1 MVLTIHVVREGGHQY
16 YVHDLVPGR
25 AEGGRVAGEEPGA
38 WLGGGAVSLGLSGP
52 VGSSSFGEV
61 LEGRDP
67 VSARTLRASRGERSV
82 AGYDLTFSAPKSV
95 SLLHLLAPREIAEA
109 AGTGH
114 HRAVADAL
122 DYLGREGVGIRRSR
136 HGHVAYLPTTGPVA
150 GAFLHR
156 TSRALDPHL
165 HTHVVVANVA
175 EGVDGAWSSLDGRRL
190 HLHLGAAQSLYHA
203 RLRFELGDRMG
214 AAWKLRPSGLGDVA
228 GVDPGLCRLFSQ
240 RSSSMDEHR
249 HRRGLVGP
257 GADSSP
263 AVFHADRPDKDRIV
277 TVDALMAEWKQ
288 RAADFGFDLGDL
300 TRSVGVHRHDCAPV
314 VDRTD
319 LHRRILGLA
328 EGHRAVG
335 RRHLVAALAAS
346 TEGGAPARDVERA
359 ASILVEACG
368 TTSRVDGR
376 SAGVGRRAA
385 AETRWAAEPG
395 WDPLHVARVME
406 ELPPSELVT
415 GLVTERDRTRAR
427 TSTPTGTAVVSL
439 DGPAARTSK
448 LGDPSA
454 VARSLG
460 IER

>member
-1 MVLTIHVVREGGHQY
+1 VVLTIHVVREGGHQY

-38 WLGGGAVSLGLSGP
+38 WWGGGAASLGLSGP
-52 VGSSSFGEV
+52 VTPAAFAGV

-67 VSARTLRASRGERSV
+67 DSARALRTTRGDRSV
-82 AGYDLTFSAPKSV
+82 AGYDLTFCAPKSV

-122 DYLGREGVGIRRSR
+122 DYLGREGIGVRRSR
-136 HGHVAYLPTTGPVA
+136 QGHVTFLPTTGPVA
-150 GAFLHR
+150 GGFLHR

-175 EGVDGAWSSLDGRRL
+175 EGVDGVWSGVDGRRL

-203 RLRFELGDRMG
+203 RLRFELGHRMG
-214 AAWKLRPSGLGDVA
+214 AAWLLRPSGLADVA
-228 GVDPGLCRLFSQ
+228 GVDPRLCRLFSQ

-249 HRRGLVGP
+249 HRRGVAGP
-257 GADSSP
+257 RAVSSA
-263 AVFHADRPDKDRIV
+263 AVFHADRPDKDPTV
-277 TVDALMAEWKQ
+277 TVDALMTEWKQ

-300 TRSVGVHRHDCAPV
+300 TRSVGVHRYEREPA

-328 EGHRAVG
+328 DRHRAIG
-335 RRHLVAALAAS
+335 RRHLVAAVAAS
-346 TEGGAPARDVERA
+346 TEGGAPVRHVESA
-359 ASILVEACG
+359 AAHLMEACG
-368 TTSRVDGR
+368 TPSRVE
-376 SAGVGRRAA
+376 AA
-385 AETRWAAEPG
+385 TTGGDRWAVEPR
-395 WDPLHVARVME
+395 WDPHHIARV
-406 ELPPSELVT
+406 LTGISPSDLVT
-415 GLVTERDRTRAR
+415 GPATEPDRTRAR
-427 TSTPTGTAVVSL
+427 ALAPTGGAVISL
-439 DGPAARTSK
+439 GAARRRHQF
-448 LGDPSA
+448 A
-454 VARSLG
+454 VPVAASRSLG